1 MENERWVLFRSHYGF
16 DSFYCEPG
24 IKGAHEKG
32 GVEGEVGRFR
42 RNFLTPVPVVESL
55 VELNEKLRVWDEGED
70 RRRVSHRLRTVGQDF
85 ALESPLLVPL
95 PAENFDP
102 GLVLTPRVDR
112 SSLVTV
118 RATRALPSD
127 SAD

>member
-1 MENERWVLFRSHYGF
+1 MLFRSHYGF
-16 DSFYCEPG
+16 NSFYCEPG

-32 GVEGEVGRFR
+32 GIEGEVGRFR

>member
-1 MENERWVLFRSHYGF
+1 MLFRSHYGF
-16 DSFYCEPG
+16 NSFYCEPG
-24 IKGAHEKG
+24 VKGAHEKG
-32 GVEGEVGRFR
+32 GIEGEVGRFR

-70 RRRVSHRLRTVGQDF
+70 RRRVSHRLRMVGQDF

-95 PAENFDP
+95 PAESFDP
-102 GLVLTPRVDR
+102 GLVLTQRVDR

-118 RATRALPSD
+118 RATRSLP
-127 SAD
+127 

>member
-1 MENERWVLFRSHYGF
+1 MLFRSHYGF
-16 DSFYCEPG
+16 NSFYCEPG
-24 IKGAHEKG
+24 VKGAHEKG
-32 GVEGEVGRFR
+32 GIEGEVGRFR

-70 RRRVSHRLRTVGQDF
+70 RCRVSHRLRTVGQDF

-95 PAENFDP
+95 LAESFDP

>member
-1 MENERWVLFRSHYGF
+1 MLFRSHYGF
-16 DSFYCEPG
+16 NSFYCEPG

-32 GVEGEVGRFR
+32 GIEGEVGRFR

-70 RRRVSHRLRTVGQDF
+70 RRRISHRLRTVGQDF

>member
-1 MENERWVLFRSHYGF
+1 MLFRSHYGF
-16 DSFYCEPG
+16 NSFYCEPG
-24 IKGAHEKG
+24 VKGAHEKG
-32 GVEGEVGRFR
+32 GIEGEVGRFR